1 MKLKWAFNSATV
13 MHLEWEEEFRL
24 LRRYKWK
31 AVELWYD
38 KIKAC
43 LEKGATCRDLGRRM
57 HDAGVQ
63 PIGLAP
69 GVVWTAASGHDPGL
83 ERDELAQRMDVAA
96 ALGAGAL
103 TVVALGRRKGDLAA
117 EYQRLAEK
125 LRGVAE
131 MAAARGLRVHL
142 EFIGGAAVNGT
153 LGTCI
158 ELVGAV
164 DHPALGLLLDLCH
177 YYTSASHIEELDL
190 LDKGKLFLVHVDD
203 AQRRP
208 MEDLGNEHR
217 CFPGE
222 GRIDVPGLLKEIRK
236 RARYSGY
243 LSVELYDKD
252 VWAMDPVEVFKQTA
266 ASVRKVQKKMGK

>member
-13 MHLEWEEEFRL
+13 MHLVWEEEFKL

-43 LEKGATCRDLGRRM
+43 LEKGRTCRDLGRQM
-57 HDAGVQ
+57 HDAGIQ
-63 PIGLAP
+63 PIGMAP
-69 GVVWTAASGHDPGL
+69 GVVWTASSGHDPKF
-83 ERDELAQRMDVAA
+83 ERDELVQRMDVAV
-96 ALGAGAL
+96 ALGAPAL
-103 TVVALGRRKGDLAA
+103 TVVALGKRKGDLAA

-125 LRGVAE
+125 LRAVAE
-131 MAAARGLRVHL
+131 TAAERGLRVHL
-142 EFIGGAAVNGT
+142 EFLGGLPVNGT
-153 LGTCI
+153 MGTCI
-158 ELVGAV
+158 ELVRMV
-164 DHPALGLLLDLCH
+164 DHPALGMLLDLCH
-177 YYTSASHIEELDL
+177 YYTSASHIEELQRL
-190 LDKGKLFLVHVDD
+190 PKGKLFLVHVDD
-203 AQRRP
+203 AQNRP

-252 VWAMDPVEVFKQTA
+252 IWAMKPEDVFKKTA
-266 ASVRKVQKKMGK
+266 ASLRGIQKKMGR